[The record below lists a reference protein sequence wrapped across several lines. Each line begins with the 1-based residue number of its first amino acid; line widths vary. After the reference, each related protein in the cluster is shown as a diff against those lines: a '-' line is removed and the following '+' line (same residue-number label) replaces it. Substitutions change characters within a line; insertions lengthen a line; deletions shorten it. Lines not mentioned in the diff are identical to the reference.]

1 VGAAEESA
9 GRRSFGFKLPIAFAV
24 LLVCLALTSSLWL
37 SALGA
42 ALVHDDGPAKADI
55 AVVLGG
61 DYWGNRILTAAGL
74 VRAGYVPAVL
84 VSGPPGFYGV
94 NECDAAIRFAIG
106 KGWPA
111 QWFIPAPH
119 SALNTRDESRALL
132 EDLRRRNVRSF
143 LLVTSDY
150 HTARSRRLFL
160 AAERAMGGGPGM
172 WVVAAPDQFFT
183 AGAWWHNREGRK
195 TAFMEWFKTITGA
208 VGI

>member
-1 VGAAEESA
+1 VA
-9 GRRSFGFKLPIAFAV
+9 GRRSFGFKLLIAFAV
-24 LLVCLALTSSLWL
+24 LLVCLTLTSSLWL
-37 SALGA
+37 TAIGG

-94 NECDAAIRFAIG
+94 NESDAAIRFAIA
-106 KGWPA
+106 KGYPA

-119 SALNTRDESRALL
+119 NALNTRDESRALL
-132 EDLRRRNVRSF
+132 EDLRRRHVRSL

-150 HTARSRRLFL
+150 HTARSRRIFL
-160 AAERAMGGGPGM
+160 AAERAMGGGPGIR
-172 WVVAAPDQFFT
+172 VVAAPDQFFT
-183 AGAWWHNREGRK
+183 PGAWWRNREGRK